1 MENKHS
7 KIDFL
12 KRNKMKKE
20 TRTKKLYATLLFS
33 AFTMLLISCE
43 DFEVD
48 NPTNILDGDL
58 ADKGMANA
66 LGNTPEVAVAAALD
80 DAIVWSAACS
90 DEGFLS
96 GSGTFRIM
104 IDEGYMDGYNQQY
117 DNLYNALASARWI
130 AEDATK
136 RLLELVD
143 NPNTDIRVANGYFW
157 NGIARL
163 TLADHFNQVVI
174 DGAAPITPMQAT
186 TSAIEKFQSAA
197 TVASGL
203 GGEAGTSLAAAAH
216 GATARAYRA
225 LYFDDKWNS
234 SNDDMATFKK
244 ASDAAKAAL
253 AISGTYVE
261 YANYAPPGEANFVYN
276 SVNASRYNRMDPK
289 YAYMKDPV
297 SGDIDPRI
305 MHGEKVNESPRTGDD
320 VYLITKYPNEGSDIP
335 VSRAD
340 EARLIIAEY
349 AAMTNDLAT
358 AVSMINE
365 VRAGVGLVA
374 FSSTDQAAVLTQL
387 KYERSVELWYE
398 GRRWQDMRHYELI
411 PVRWAEIN
419 KGKGVHRRWP
429 VSQLEKDN
437 M

>member
-1 MENKHS
+1 MENTHYN
-7 KIDFL
+7 IDFL

-20 TRTKKLYATLLFS
+20 IRNKTTYGALLLS
-33 AFTMLLISCE
+33 ACAMILISCT

-58 ADKGMANA
+58 SDKGMANA

-117 DNLYNALASARWI
+117 DLLYDALASARWI
-130 AEDATK
+130 AEDATT

-143 NPNTDIRVANGYFW
+143 NPNADERVANGYFW
-157 NGIARL
+157 GGIARL
-163 TLADHFNQVVI
+163 TLADHFKEVVI
-174 DGAAPITPMQAT
+174 DGQAPITPMQAT
-186 TSAIEKFQSAA
+186 QSAIEKFTSAA
-197 TVASGL
+197 TIAAA
-203 GGEAGTSLAAAAH
+203 AGNTSLAAASH
-216 GATARAYRA
+216 GAIARAYRS
-225 LYFDDKWNS
+225 LYWDEKWGS
-234 SNDDMATFKK
+234 SKDDMNTFKK

-261 YANYAPPGEANFVYN
+261 YANYAPPGASNFVYN

-297 SGDIDPRI
+297 TDEIDPRI
-305 MHGEKVNESPRTGDD
+305 KHGPKVNNSPRTGDP
-320 VYLITKYPNEGSDIP
+320 VYLITKYPNEGADIP

-349 AAMTNDLAT
+349 AAMTSDLST

-365 VRAGVGLVA
+365 VRANDDLAA
-374 FSSTDQAAVLTQL
+374 FSSTDQAEILTQL

-398 GRRWQDMRHYELI
+398 GRRWQDMRYYEII
-411 PVRWAEIN
+411 PDRWAEVN
-419 KGKGVHRRWP
+419 KSKGIHRRWP

>member
-1 MENKHS
+1 MKTES
-7 KIDFL
+7 FQFDYL
-12 KRNKMKKE
+12 KRKKMKNEK
-20 TRTKKLYATLLFS
+20 RTKQFPFALLIS
-33 AFTMLLISCE
+33 AFVMVAISCE

-48 NPTNILDGDL
+48 NPTNILDSDL
-58 ADKGMANA
+58 SDAGLATA

-80 DAIVWSAACS
+80 DAVVWSAACS

-130 AEDATK
+130 ADDATERVK
-136 RLLELVD
+136 ALVD
-143 NPNTDIRVANGYFW
+143 NANSDVRVANGYFW
-157 NGIARL
+157 GGMARM
-163 TLADHFNQVVI
+163 TLADHFEQVVY
-174 DGAAPITPMQAT
+174 DGNAPITPIQAMKD
-186 TSAIEKFQSAA
+186 AIAKFESAA
-197 TVASGL
+197 TVAAAA
-203 GGEAGTSLAAAAH
+203 GENSLAAASH
-216 GATARAYRA
+216 GAIARAHRA
-225 LYFDDKWNS
+225 IYWDEKRTN
-234 SNDDMATFKK
+234 SNDDMATFQK

-253 AISGTYVE
+253 AISSNYVE
-261 YANYAPPGEANFVYN
+261 YANYNPPGATNFVYA

-297 SGDIDPRI
+297 SGVIDPRI
-305 MHGEKVNESPRTGDD
+305 KHGPKVNESPRTGDD
-320 VYLITKYPNEGSDIP
+320 VYLITKYPNEGADIP

-349 AAMTNDLAT
+349 AAMTNDLTT

-365 VRAGVGLVA
+365 VRADDGLAV
-374 FSSTDQAAVLTQL
+374 FSSTDQAEVITQL

-398 GRRWQDMRHYELI
+398 GRRWQDMRYYEII
-411 PVRWAEIN
+411 PDRWAQVN
-419 KGKGVHRRWP
+419 KTKGIHRRWP
-429 VSQLEKDN
+429 VSQREKDN

>member
-1 MENKHS
+1 MENKHYN
-7 KIDFL
+7 IDFL

-20 TRTKKLYATLLFS
+20 IRNKTTYGAFLLSTF
-33 AFTMLLISCE
+33 AMILISCT

-58 ADKGMANA
+58 SDKGMANA

-117 DNLYNALASARWI
+117 DLLYDALASARWI
-130 AEDATK
+130 AEDATT

-143 NPNTDIRVANGYFW
+143 NPNADERVANGYFW
-157 NGIARL
+157 GGIARL
-163 TLADHFNQVVI
+163 TLADHFNEVVI
-174 DGAAPITPMQAT
+174 DGQAPITPVQAT
-186 TSAIEKFQSAA
+186 QSAIEKFESAA
-197 TVASGL
+197 TIAAA
-203 GGEAGTSLAAAAH
+203 AGNASLAAASH
-216 GATARAYRA
+216 GAIARAYRS
-225 LYFDDKWNS
+225 LYWDEKWDS
-234 SNDDMATFKK
+234 SKDDMNTFKK

-253 AISGTYVE
+253 AISGSYVE
-261 YANYAPPGEANFVYN
+261 YANYAPPGASNFVYE

-297 SGDIDPRI
+297 TGEIDPRI
-305 MHGEKVNESPRTGDD
+305 IHGPKVNNSPRTGDP
-320 VYLITKYPNEGSDIP
+320 VYLITKYPNEGADIP

-349 AAMTNDLAT
+349 AAMTSDLST
-358 AVSMINE
+358 AVSMIND
-365 VRAGVGLVA
+365 VRANNGLTA
-374 FSSTDQAAVLTQL
+374 FSSTDQAEILTQL

-398 GRRWQDMRHYELI
+398 GRRWQDMRYYEII
-411 PVRWAEIN
+411 PNRWAEVN
-419 KGKGVHRRWP
+419 KTKGIHRRWP

-437 M
+437 MK

>member
-1 MENKHS
+1 MENKHF
-7 KIDFL
+7 KINFL

-20 TRTKKLYATLLFS
+20 TRTKKFYATLLFS
-33 AFTMLLISCE
+33 VFTMLLISCE

-80 DAIVWSAACS
+80 DGVVWAAACS

-130 AEDATK
+130 AEDATN

-143 NPNTDIRVANGYFW
+143 NPNADTRVANGYFW

-163 TLADHFNQVVI
+163 TLADYFEEVVI
-174 DGAAPITPMQAT
+174 DGAAPITPMATT

-197 TVASGL
+197 TIASA
-203 GGEAGTSLAAAAH
+203 AGNTSLAAAAH

-225 LYFDDKWNS
+225 LYFDEKWNS
-234 SNDDMATFKK
+234 SKDDMSTFKK

-253 AISGTYVE
+253 AISATYVE
-261 YANYAPPGEANFVYN
+261 YANYAPPGASNFVYS

-305 MHGEKVNESPRTGDD
+305 IHGPKVNESPRTGDD
-320 VYLITKYPNEGSDIP
+320 VYLITKYPDEGADIP

-365 VRAGVGLVA
+365 VRTGVGLADFV
-374 FSSTDQAAVLTQL
+374 STDQAEVLTQL

>member
-1 MENKHS
+1 MENKHYN
-7 KIDFL
+7 IDFL

-20 TRTKKLYATLLFS
+20 IRNKTTYGAFLLSTF
-33 AFTMLLISCE
+33 AMILISCT

-58 ADKGMANA
+58 SDKGMANA

-90 DEGFLS
+90 DEGVLS

-117 DNLYNALASARWI
+117 DLLYDALASARWI
-130 AEDATK
+130 AEDATT

-143 NPNTDIRVANGYFW
+143 NPNADERVANGYFW
-157 NGIARL
+157 GGIARL
-163 TLADHFNQVVI
+163 TLADHFNEVVI
-174 DGAAPITPMQAT
+174 DGQAPITPVQAT
-186 TSAIEKFQSAA
+186 QSAIEKFESAA
-197 TVASGL
+197 TIAAA
-203 GGEAGTSLAAAAH
+203 AGNTSLAAASH
-216 GATARAYRA
+216 GAIARAYRS
-225 LYFDDKWNS
+225 LYWDEKWDS
-234 SNDDMATFKK
+234 SKDDMNTFKK

-253 AISGTYVE
+253 AISGSYVE
-261 YANYAPPGEANFVYN
+261 YANYAPPGASNFVYE

-297 SGDIDPRI
+297 TGEIDPRI
-305 MHGEKVNESPRTGDD
+305 IHGPKVNNSPRTGDP
-320 VYLITKYPNEGSDIP
+320 VYLITKYPNEGADIP

-349 AAMTNDLAT
+349 AAMTSDLST
-358 AVSMINE
+358 AVSMIND
-365 VRAGVGLVA
+365 VRANNGLTA
-374 FSSTDQAAVLTQL
+374 FSSTDQAEILTQL

-398 GRRWQDMRHYELI
+398 GRRWQDMRYYEII
-411 PVRWAEIN
+411 PNRWAEVN
-419 KGKGVHRRWP
+419 KTKGIHRRWP

-437 M
+437 MK

>member
-1 MENKHS
+1 MENKHYN
-7 KIDFL
+7 IDFL

-20 TRTKKLYATLLFS
+20 IKNKTTYGAFLLSTF
-33 AFTMLLISCE
+33 AMILISCT

-58 ADKGMANA
+58 SDKGMANA

-117 DNLYNALASARWI
+117 DLLYDALASARWI
-130 AEDATK
+130 AEDATT

-143 NPNTDIRVANGYFW
+143 NPNADERVANGYFW
-157 NGIARL
+157 GGIARL
-163 TLADHFNQVVI
+163 TLADHFNEVVI
-174 DGAAPITPMQAT
+174 DGQAPITPVQAT
-186 TSAIEKFQSAA
+186 QSAIEKFESAA
-197 TVASGL
+197 TIAAA
-203 GGEAGTSLAAAAH
+203 AGNTSLAAASH
-216 GATARAYRA
+216 GAIARAYRS
-225 LYFDDKWNS
+225 LYWDEKWDS
-234 SNDDMATFKK
+234 SKDDMNTFKK

-253 AISGTYVE
+253 AISGSYVE
-261 YANYAPPGEANFVYN
+261 YANYAPPGASNFVYE

-297 SGDIDPRI
+297 TGEIDPRI
-305 MHGEKVNESPRTGDD
+305 IHGPKVNNSPRTGDP
-320 VYLITKYPNEGSDIP
+320 VYLITKYPNEGADIP

-349 AAMTNDLAT
+349 AAMTSDLST
-358 AVSMINE
+358 AVSMIND
-365 VRAGVGLVA
+365 VRANNGLTA
-374 FSSTDQAAVLTQL
+374 FSSTDQAEILTQL

-398 GRRWQDMRHYELI
+398 GRRWQDMRYYEII
-411 PVRWAEIN
+411 PNRWAEVN
-419 KGKGVHRRWP
+419 KTKGIHRRWP

-437 M
+437 MK

>member
-1 MENKHS
+1 MENKYS
-7 KIDFL
+7 KIDYL
-12 KRNKMKKE
+12 KRNKMKKKI
-20 TRTKKLYATLLFS
+20 RTKKLYATILFS

-43 DFEVD
+43 DFKVE
-48 NPTNILDGDL
+48 NPTNILDSDL
-58 ADKGMANA
+58 EDKGMANA

-104 IDEGYMDGYNQQY
+104 IDEGYMEGYNQQY

-130 AEDATK
+130 AEDATR

-163 TLADHFNQVVI
+163 TLADHFEKVVI
-174 DGAAPITPMQAT
+174 DGEAPITPMQT
-186 TSAIEKFQSAA
+186 ITSAIEKFQSAA
-197 TVASGL
+197 TVASG
-203 GGEAGTSLAAAAH
+203 AGNTSLAAAAH

-225 LYFDDKWNS
+225 LYYDEKWNS
-234 SNDDMATFKK
+234 SKDDMATFAK
-244 ASDAAKAAL
+244 ANDAAKAAL

-261 YANYAPPGEANFVYN
+261 YANYAPPGAANFVYE

-297 SGDIDPRI
+297 SGEIDPRI
-305 MHGEKVNESPRTGDD
+305 KHGDKVNNSPRTGDP

-349 AAMTNDLAT
+349 AAMTNDLST

-365 VRAGVGLVA
+365 VRAGVSLSA
-374 FSSTDQAAVLTQL
+374 FSSTDQAEILTQL

-398 GRRWQDMRHYELI
+398 GRRWQDMRYYEII
-411 PVRWAEIN
+411 PARWAEIN
-419 KGKGVHRRWP
+419 KSKGMHRRWP

-437 M
+437 MK